1 MEFVTDYDLRPG
13 DTLFDA
19 FDVDTFYE
27 EIQRS
32 PEYQCETVRLRLDKL
47 NLRGRVTRL
56 TKLQPGS
63 TIIRGGKIMYRS
75 NIADNG
81 ETQSQSIQ
89 TWSDRVRPE

>member
-1 MEFVTDYDLRPG
+1 MEFVTDYDLRLG

-32 PEYQCETVRLRLDKL
+32 PEYKCEAVRLRLNKL
-47 NLRGRVTRL
+47 NLRVRAAKV
-56 TKLQPGS
+56 TKLQPGL
-63 TIIRGGKIMYRS
+63 TIIQRGKIICRS
-75 NIADNG
+75 DIEENG

>member
-27 EIQRS
+27 EIKRI
-32 PEYQCETVRLRLDKL
+32 PEYQCETVRLRLETL
-47 NLRGRVTRL
+47 NLRGRATKI
-56 TKLQPGS
+56 TKLQPGL
-63 TIIRGGKIMYRS
+63 TIISRGKIICRS
-75 NIADNG
+75 NIEANG

-89 TWSDRVRPE
+89 TWSDGVRPE